1 VNEID
6 KMHSSVHRLDQHLDH
21 RLDSGLV
28 RGARDARARSRV
40 KLRGYYS
47 GLIKVLSLAFIVAL
61 FAFNGISQQRVQLR
75 SPIDEN
81 ALRADIKYLSS
92 DLLEGRGTGAR
103 GGEVAAAFLAARLEG
118 LGLKGAGPNGS
129 FFQPVALVGVKA
141 EPNTKLIISGK
152 KGTETLR
159 FADDYV
165 AFTGGQTDD
174 VNVDSDLI
182 FVGYGID
189 APQQKWNDYK
199 GDEAD
204 YRGKILVMLV
214 NDPPATPAE
223 PNLFGGKTLTYYGRW
238 TYKYEEGARRGAA
251 GVILLHTDES
261 AGYPWSVVRT
271 SNGSWRFDIAREAG
285 DATPFLKIRSWMT
298 DDAARRMMKLA
309 GQDLDELRRRAATR
323 EFQPVK
329 LNLKG
334 SIHLKSEVKKVQAPN
349 VAGIFTGRDPQL
361 RDQYVVYSA
370 HWDHFGIGAPDKNGD
385 TIYNGAVDNASGC
398 GALLAI
404 AAALTKLPLAQRPR
418 RSILFLFTTAEEQGL
433 LGSEWYSRH
442 PLVPLDKTAAD
453 VNLDS
458 MNVLGVT
465 NDFIPLGAERSSLQA
480 VVEAVARA
488 RGMRVSPDARPE
500 QGSFYRSDHFPF
512 AKVGVPSISLKEGD
526 DFVGRPKG
534 WGAEQFK
541 AYNTAHYHQPSDEY
555 SDSWDFRG
563 MQQEAEI
570 AMAIGLRVANAG
582 AMPKFNPNDE
592 FAKAQ
597 RK

>member
-1 VNEID
+1 MRTNIRIGSCAGSN
-6 KMHSSVHRLDQHLDH
+6 KRLALTISFSVLLIAGT
-21 RLDSGLV
+21 GLSASPQQ
-28 RGARDARARSRV
+28 GSARP
-40 KLRGYYS
+40 
-47 GLIKVLSLAFIVAL
+47 
-61 FAFNGISQQRVQLR
+61 

-81 ALRADIKYLSS
+81 ALRAHIKFLSD

-103 GGEVAAAFLAARLEG
+103 GGETATRYLATQLEA

-129 FFQPVALVGVKA
+129 FYQPVSLVGVKA
-141 EPNTKLIISGK
+141 DTDTKLTISGNR
-152 KGTETLR
+152 GTESLK

-165 AFTGGQTDD
+165 AFTGTQTDD
-174 VNVDSDLI
+174 VNVDTDLI

-189 APQQKWNDYK
+189 APQQRWNDYK
-199 GDEAD
+199 GEPSD
-204 YRGKILVMLV
+204 YKDKILVMLV
-214 NDPPATPAE
+214 NDPPATPEE
-223 PNLFGGKTLTYYGRW
+223 PNLFGGKTLTYFGRW

-271 SNGSWRFDIAREAG
+271 SNGTWRFDIAREAG
-285 DATPFLKIRSWMT
+285 DTTPFLKFRSWVT
-298 DDAARRMMKLA
+298 DGAARRMMKLA
-309 GQDLDELRRRAATR
+309 GQDLDDLRIRAAR
-323 EFQPVK
+323 RDFQPVK

-349 VAGIFTGRDPQL
+349 VAGVLSGRDPQL

-398 GALLAI
+398 SAVLAI
-404 AAALTKLPLAQRPR
+404 AAAFTKLPPAERPR

-442 PLVPLDKTAAD
+442 PLVPLEKTAAD
-453 VNLDS
+453 INLDS

-465 NDFIPLGAERSSLQA
+465 NDFIPLGAERSSLSA

-526 DFVGRPKG
+526 DYVGRPKG

-570 AMAIGLRVANAG
+570 AMDIGLRVANAD
-582 AMPKFNPNDE
+582 AMPRFNANDE
-592 FAKAQ
+592 FA
-597 RK
+597 RH